1 MKPKRLSYHHGEIGI
16 DIDTYNKEIENISKS
31 TRLQIY
37 DTICNIIKD
46 PESFDVTGEEKQW
59 IDTYQ
64 VMKAIDGIKFYY
76 TKKNK
81 GWQTNAWSVVVEVD
95 DKKYFCKLYRYKGS
109 DKYSP
114 YKDPAREFSG
124 IDHTSQAWYKTL
136 KPLIYYKNNDFG
148 VIVYPYVEDMKTVF
162 DAFVGNKIEKEERDK
177 HKAYIDQA
185 SNDMDKVKVKDIKLE
200 NTYIDKNG
208 DLVFFDTIF
217 TGRQNSR
224 HRPTERAEDHI

>member
-1 MKPKRLSYHHGEIGI
+1 MKIKKMSYHHGEIGI
-16 DIDTYNKEIENISKS
+16 NTNTYSDEVQSINKEA
-31 TRLQIY
+31 RLQIY
-37 DTICNIIKD
+37 DVFCTLIQD
-46 PESFDVTGEEKQW
+46 PNAFHQKETFKSG
-59 IDTYQ
+59 IDTYHL
-64 VMKAIDGIKFYY
+64 IHTLNDIKFYHVA
-76 TKKNK
+76 KNRW
-81 GWQTNAWSVVVEVD
+81 WQNNAGSVIVEANN
-95 DKKYFCKLYRYKGS
+95 KKYFCKLYNYENR
-109 DKYSP
+109 KYDP
-114 YKDPAREFSG
+114 YKDPSREVVWL
-124 IDHTSQAWYKTL
+124 TKTQEQWYNII
-136 KPLIYYKNNDFG
+136 KPIMYYKNNDFG

-185 SNDMDKVKVKDIKLE
+185 SNDMDKVKVKDIRLE